1 MKPWTGNPWRRLG
14 LPARVGW
21 LFVGGYGLAAMLLLA
36 SWIGDWE
43 GPYAT
48 RPVDEIVT
56 AVWLLV
62 AAACAGYAARSA
74 SGRQRGGW
82 LAMVTA
88 LLGWAVGEVIW
99 AVYEVRPELAHA
111 KHPATAE
118 IVLLS
123 WPLGA
128 FASLVLLSRLS
139 RHSPRRLWLDGLIVA
154 TSLFAVSWVFV
165 IDKQLREDS
174 GSQLTTLPE
183 VFNDV
188 VLLTIAILMLARS
201 SRGDAPSRNLLA
213 GGVAT
218 ISIADLTAVFRTGI
232 GSYHVNDPV
241 ELGRVTGLTMI
252 ALAALSSV
260 RASAVPA
267 SRDDEIRSRTRLWL
281 PYLPLLVACA
291 VGLDH
296 AAELL
301 AHGPLWIAL
310 GVLTAAVLARQ
321 FVVLMENQSLLSEVA
336 REAFR
341 DSLTGLVN
349 RAYFLQRLE
358 EAVARCDCDVASIGV
373 LCLDL
378 DNFKSVNDALGHPAG
393 DELLVRVAGRLTAT
407 LGDNCVI
414 ARLGGDEFAVLLEGS
429 VEESQAAAHRVLE
442 AFNAPILIDGVP
454 ITVRPSVGFTAATAA
469 SDCNVEQLLRHA
481 DLAMYTAKREGGQCI
496 RSFMPD
502 LSLPYS
508 FSATQ
513 LVGAPPVAVAGA
525 KTSTDPIFRPSP
537 DATTPRRMPSQD
549 GSDGVQW
556 PPTGVRIAL
565 AFLTIGVITLTLTSV
580 LFPHASHS
588 VFFTKVLYPALNLLA
603 AGLIWWRAYR
613 SETDRLAWSLI
624 AAGMALSAL
633 GDVAYALWVPN
644 AQSPSVA
651 DPEYLA
657 FYPFVYAGILL
668 LLRSR
673 LKRVPVPIRLDS
685 LVCALAVAALGAA
698 LRAGPMHA
706 AAARVPA
713 TVLVGLVYP
722 WGDLVLLAL
731 AVGMLPILSW
741 RSKFRWGFLVVGLVG
756 FALADTAYLFQT
768 SAGTY
773 QVGNTLDALWPASSL
788 LVAIASWA
796 RESSAPASRRGLG
809 LYVVPV
815 TCTVLALG
823 VVIVGHDSRLGST
836 LAAFSLVAVAA
847 RFAVTFRDVSA
858 LAEAHQQAMTDEV
871 TTLPNRRSL
880 ATALTS
886 LSDLAPTVRASS
898 HRALLLLHLHK
909 LREINDSVGR
919 HFGDELLWHIANRL
933 AHYVGRDELLARVS
947 DEEFAVLL
955 GDGSDL
961 LAARA
966 YAGRLLE
973 GMSVPFELDAISV
986 QIDACIAI
994 ALYPDDCE
1002 HPQQLLHRAEAAI
1015 PHAKS
1020 AISRIAV
1027 YESAFE
1033 VDRDHDPNLVGELR
1047 AALIDGDQLELHYQ
1061 PKVNAHDGGV
1071 HSVKALL
1078 RWQHPVHGLLAP
1090 EEFIPAA
1097 ERAGLMRAV
1106 ANRTINL
1113 ALEQIRS
1120 WRDGGITLTVAVNL
1134 STTNL
1139 LDLDLAVTIE
1149 RLLRTHALP
1158 PEALIIEITESAL
1171 VDSERSRK
1179 TVAALQLLGV
1189 RISLD
1194 DYGTGWSSLAL
1205 LQDVSVD
1212 ELKLDRRLV
1221 ARLAQDPQAVA
1232 IVQSTVALADNLG
1245 ADVVA
1250 EGVEDEVT
1258 LNVLRSCGCT
1268 ITEGLVHSPPLAPDD
1283 LRRWITARGAFAGSS
1298 DSEPSAVSD

>member
-1 MKPWTGNPWRRLG
+1 
-14 LPARVGW
+14 
-21 LFVGGYGLAAMLLLA
+21 MLVLA

-43 GPYAT
+43 GAYST
-48 RPVDEIVT
+48 RPVDETVT

-88 LLGWAVGEVIW
+88 LVGWAVGEGIW
-99 AVYEVRPELAHA
+99 AVYEVRPEVVHA
-111 KHPATAE
+111 QHPATAE
-118 IVLLS
+118 IVLLC
-123 WPLGA
+123 WPFGA
-128 FASLVLLSRLS
+128 FASLVLLSHFS

-154 TSLFAVSWVFV
+154 TSLFVVSWVFV
-165 IDKQLREDS
+165 LDKELREDS
-174 GSQLTTLPE
+174 GSQLTTVPE
-183 VFNDV
+183 IFNDV
-188 VLLTIAILMLARS
+188 VLLTVAILMLSRS
-201 SRGDAPSRNLLA
+201 GRGEAPSRNLLA
-213 GGVAT
+213 GGVAI
-218 ISIADLTAVFRTGI
+218 ISVADIAMVFRTGI
-232 GSYHVNDPV
+232 GSYHVSDPL
-241 ELGRVTGLTMI
+241 ELGRVTGLSMI

-260 RASAVPA
+260 KESALPA
-267 SRDDEIRSRTRLWL
+267 SRDDEIHSRTRLWL
-281 PYLPLLVACA
+281 PYLPLLLACA

-296 AAELL
+296 ALELVT
-301 AHGPLWIAL
+301 HGPLWVAM
-310 GVLTAAVLARQ
+310 GVLAAGVLARQ

-341 DSLTGLVN
+341 DSLTGLAN

-358 EAVARCDCDVASIGV
+358 EAVARCDCDVAPVGV

-393 DELLVRVAGRLTAT
+393 DELLVRVAARLTAT

-442 AFNAPILIDGVP
+442 AFDAPILIDGVP
-454 ITVRPSVGFTAATAA
+454 IPVRPSVGFTATTGA
-469 SDCNVEQLLRHA
+469 SDCSVEQLLRHA

-502 LSLPYS
+502 LSFPYS
-508 FSATQ
+508 FSTAP
-513 LVGAPPVAVAGA
+513 LVAAPPMAVAA
-525 KTSTDPIFRPSP
+525 ANTSTGPIFRPSA
-537 DATTPRRMPSQD
+537 DAAAPRRVPSRD
-549 GSDGVQW
+549 GSYDVQW
-556 PPTGVRIAL
+556 PPTGIRIAL
-565 AFLTIGVITLTLTSV
+565 AFLTIGVVALTVTSV
-580 LFPHASHS
+580 FFPHASHS
-588 VFFTKVLYPALNLLA
+588 VFFTKLLYPALNLLA
-603 AGLIWWRAYR
+603 AGLIGVRAYR
-613 SETDRLAWSLI
+613 YEADRLAWSLI

-633 GDVAYALWVPN
+633 GDVVYALWVPS

-668 LLRSR
+668 LMRSR
-673 LKRVPVPIRLDS
+673 LKRVPMPVRLDS
-685 LVCALAVAALGAA
+685 LVCALAVAALAAA

-741 RSKFRWGFLVVGLVG
+741 RGKFRWALLIVGLIG
-756 FALADTAYLFQT
+756 FAIADTAYLFQT
-768 SAGTY
+768 SVGSYRVGT
-773 QVGNTLDALWPASSL
+773 TLDALWPASSL

-796 RESSAPASRRGLG
+796 RESSVPAPRRALG
-809 LYVVPV
+809 SYVVPV

-823 VVIVGHDSRLGST
+823 VVIVGHNSRLGST
-836 LAAFSLVAVAA
+836 LAALSLVAVAA

-858 LAEAHQQAMTDEV
+858 LAEAHQQVMTDEV
-871 TTLPNRRSL
+871 TALPNRRSL
-880 ATALTS
+880 VTALTS
-886 LSDLAPTVRASS
+886 LSGLAPAVRTPS
-898 HRALLLLHLHK
+898 HRALVLLHLDK
-909 LREINDSVGR
+909 LREINASVGR
-919 HFGDELLWHIANRL
+919 HFGDELSWHIANRL
-933 AHYVGRDELLARVS
+933 AHYVSRDDLLARVS

-973 GMSVPFELDAISV
+973 GMSVPFELDAVSV

-1047 AALIDGDQLELHYQ
+1047 AALIHGDQLELHYQ
-1061 PKVNAHDGGV
+1061 PKVNAQDGSV

-1078 RWQHPVHGLLAP
+1078 RWRHPVHGLLQP

-1097 ERAGLMRAV
+1097 VRAGLMRAV
-1106 ANRTINL
+1106 ANRAINL

-1120 WRDGGITLTVAVNL
+1120 WRDAGIPLTVAVNL

-1149 RLLRTHALP
+1149 RLLRTHGLP
-1158 PEALIIEITESAL
+1158 PKVLIVEITESAL
-1171 VDSERSRK
+1171 LASERSRK

-1194 DYGTGWSSLAL
+1194 DHGTGWSSLAR

-1212 ELKLDRRLV
+1212 ELKLDSRFV
-1221 ARLAQDPQAVA
+1221 ARLLRDPQAVA
-1232 IVQSTVALADNLG
+1232 ILRSTVELANNLG

-1268 ITEGLVHSPPLAPDD
+1268 ITEGLVHSSPLSPND
-1283 LRRWITARGAFAGSS
+1283 LRRWITARGAFAG
-1298 DSEPSAVSD
+1298 